1 MSIDLKRRSFLV
13 GGLSFLGV
21 MVTSR
26 IADPLHPIMKLPALP
41 KAVAPQ
47 AGLALPSKSL
57 SLHNIHTLETMH
69 VEYWKDGDYCKTAQ
83 GALNHIL
90 RDRRN
95 DKLCEMNPQLFDMMH
110 ALARELNTTEPF
122 EIICGYRSPETNTML
137 HKASSGV
144 AKNSK
149 HLTGD
154 AIDLR
159 LPGVKLATLRDAAK
173 SLQMGG
179 VGYYPK
185 SNFVHIDI
193 RDTPAYWS

>member
-1 MSIDLKRRSFLV
+1 MSVDLKRRNFLI

-21 MVTSR
+21 MITSR
-26 IADPLHPIMKLPALP
+26 LADPLHPIMRLPKLPTVIP
-41 KAVAPQ
+41 P
-47 AGLALPSKSL
+47 KSL
-57 SLHNIHTLETMH
+57 SLHNIHTLET
-69 VEYWKDGDYCKTAQ
+69 VSVDYWKDGDYCKTAHES
-83 GALNHIL
+83 LNHIL

-95 DKLCEMNPQLFDMMH
+95 GKLCEMNPQLFDMMH
-110 ALARELNTTEPF
+110 ALAQELNTSEPF

-137 HKASSGV
+137 HKASHGV

-159 LPGVKLATLRDAAK
+159 LPGVKLSTLRDAARD
-173 SLQMGG
+173 LQMGG

-193 RDTPAYWS
+193 RDKPAYWS

>member
-1 MSIDLKRRSFLV
+1 MSVDLKRRNFLI

-21 MVTSR
+21 MITSR
-26 IADPLHPIMKLPALP
+26 LADPLHPVMRLPKLPTATP
-41 KAVAPQ
+41 P
-47 AGLALPSKSL
+47 KSL
-57 SLHNIHTLETMH
+57 SLHNIHTLETVH
-69 VEYWKDGDYCKTAQ
+69 VDYWKDGEYCKTAH

-95 DKLCEMNPQLFDMMH
+95 GKLCKMNPKLFDMMH
-110 ALARELNTTEPF
+110 ALARELGTTEPF
-122 EIICGYRSPETNTML
+122 EIICGYRSPKTNTML

-173 SLQMGG
+173 SLKMGG